1 LIDRAPVIRSSDE
14 GCRSIE
20 LGGYLRANESA
31 CLTFRAIYRAPSHF
45 ALLIRDG
52 ADGTP
57 LFVAAD
63 RRILLYDP
71 LRSALLWKED
81 TNIHFSLVK
90 ERDALR
96 IHLDAT
102 TDKDR
107 PSGVLVDIKSMVAGP
122 FPNDIVTR
130 IGDRKYRLTRTTEK
144 GNSLECAIDLDRKQP
159 YANIQIMHAGQNRPS
174 LRIESLELNGNMDQ
188 DEFLFPKKDELAG
201 KTCLREL
208 PDGAMASSG
217 GGLTVLMAAC
227 YARAAINKPE
237 MREAIERAG
246 FSDIDWKGVEE
257 NDKRFSHVLREA
269 LKTAP

>member
-1 LIDRAPVIRSSDE
+1 M
-14 GCRSIE
+14 E
-20 LGGYLRANESA
+20 LGGSLRANESV
-31 CLTFRAIYRAPSHF
+31 CLTFRARYRAPDHF
-45 ALLIRDG
+45 AVVIEDQ

-57 LFVAAD
+57 LFFAAD
-63 RRILLYDP
+63 RRMLLYDP

-81 TNIHFSLVK
+81 INIHFSLVK

-144 GNSLECAIDLDRKQP
+144 GNALECAIDLDRKQP
-159 YANIQIMHAGQNRPS
+159 YANIQIMHAGQNRPF
-174 LRIESLELNGNMDQ
+174 LRIESLELNGNTDQ
-188 DEFLFPKKDELAG
+188 DEFLFPKKDELAE

-208 PDGAMASSG
+208 PDSAMSSGG

-227 YARAAINKPE
+227 YARAAIRKPE
-237 MREAIERAG
+237 MREAINRAG
-246 FSDIDWKGVEE
+246 INDIDWNGVEE
-257 NDKRFSHVLREA
+257 KDKRVSPLLRGA
-269 LKTAP
+269 LKSAPPEK